1 MINNVR
7 YTEWI
12 DSYVGNELD
21 EAGRKRFEMELSIN
35 QDLALE
41 YNLEKDM
48 AKILSQPDL
57 LDFRAKCIMAQNEL
71 NISSRKFVINIANIN
86 IKHRKKSI

>member
-1 MINNVR
+1 MNKVR

-12 DSYVGNELD
+12 DSYIGNELD
-21 EAGRKRFEMELSIN
+21 EAGIKSFEMELSIN
-35 QDLALE
+35 RDLALE
-41 YNLEKDM
+41 YHLEKDLEE
-48 AKILSQPDL
+48 ILSQQDL

-86 IKHRKKSI
+86 IKHRK